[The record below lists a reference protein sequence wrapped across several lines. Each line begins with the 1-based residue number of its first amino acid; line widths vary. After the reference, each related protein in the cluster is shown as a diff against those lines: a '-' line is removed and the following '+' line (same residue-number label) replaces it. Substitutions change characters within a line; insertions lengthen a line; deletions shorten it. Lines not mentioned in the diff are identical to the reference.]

1 MAAGL
6 LVIGLNL
13 RIGVASVGPVLSQI
27 QAETGLSETTAGLLT
42 TIPVFAFGAFAFL
55 TPRLIRRLACTNFWD

>member
-1 MAAGL
+1 MHRLNRALLAAGL

-27 QAETGLSETTAGLLT
+27 
-42 TIPVFAFGAFAFL
+42 
-55 TPRLIRRLACTNFWD
+55 